1 MDFPFRIPGTTE
13 PEITIRRSGL
23 GNVSVLVNGQKVKRR
38 GLRMRYDI
46 PLPNGTTT
54 ELEITGQWR
63 GLNAKVDG
71 VETALEPP
79 VSPIFVLLIFLPL
92 ALLFIDGAIGSVIG
106 VLAAMANLVISRRRL
121 AAPIKLVAMVLV
133 VAVGIGG
140 YLAVGFAI
148 APLPNLATGDC
159 LNARFREVQAGGTVD
174 TRNLR
179 PVDCATAHENEVV
192 GTIAYTDTGAFPGM
206 QAFEEFAQAPCLAA
220 FESYVGISF
229 DVSVLDM
236 FILTPTDLTWIKGH
250 RDIACIVMTLDG
262 TQLTGTIRGTGR

>member
-13 PEITIRRSGL
+13 PEITIRRSAM
-23 GNVSVLVNGQKVKRR
+23 GNVSVLVNGTKLKRR
-38 GLRMRYDI
+38 GREQHYDI
-46 PLPNGTTT
+46 PLGDGTSTD
-54 ELEITGQWR
+54 LEVKGQWR
-63 GLNAKVDG
+63 GLKVKVNG

-79 VSPIFVLLIFLPL
+79 VSPVFVALVFLPL
-92 ALLFIDGAIGSVIG
+92 GLVLGGLIGGVIG
-106 VLAAMANLVISRRRL
+106 LVASMANMVVSRRRL
-121 AAPIKLVAMVLV
+121 AAPLKLAAMVLI
-133 VAVGIGG
+133 VAAGIGAFF
-140 YLAVGFAI
+140 AVGFAI

-159 LNARFREVQAGGTVD
+159 LNARFREVQAGETVD

-192 GTIAYTDTGAFPGM
+192 GTIAYTDAGAFPGM

-220 FESYVGISF
+220 FESYVGVSF
-229 DVSVLDM
+229 EVSVLDM

-262 TQLTGTIRGTGR
+262 NQLTGTIRGTGR